1 MQKGT
6 INVQTEN
13 IFPII
18 KKFLYSDH
26 EIFLRELI
34 SNAVDATQKL
44 KTLSSMDKVKGEL
57 GDLTIHV
64 ELDKKKKQ
72 LKVIDRGI
80 GMTAEEVD
88 KIYKEK
94 CFACHQLDAK
104 GIPGAFPPLA
114 NADYLVADLRRAVA
128 QTLNGSHEEMV
139 VNGETFNAPM
149 VPQVKTIEEAVAVI
163 NYVLKE
169 FNGYTDDKLVKIE
182 DVSDIEINPMTV
194 PAQ

>member
-1 MQKGT
+1 MKRNRILAILTILAVVFLAACGGGGT
-6 INVQTEN
+6 ADTSQTDQEEQ
-13 IFPII
+13 PPAQEEVAVEEDSG
-18 KKFLYSDH
+18 L
-26 EIFLRELI
+26 
-34 SNAVDATQKL
+34 NAQL
-44 KTLSSMDKVKGEL
+44 EL
-57 GDLTIHV
+57 G
-64 ELDKKKKQ
+64 E
-72 LKVIDRGI
+72 
-80 GMTAEEVD
+80 